1 MSSALADREGQD
13 ASLGASETRALS
25 PASARTAARSEE
37 PTIPSSPRPAAAR
50 VARPASEPEA
60 SQGLDWCVDRGD
72 RLAPMTTFELW
83 IALATGELSGDAR
96 VWRLGMEGWEPARAI
111 PDLACVMPPPGATPE
126 PPESDLSELVRELGP
141 ETLRAL
147 DAPEAEAATPEPGR
161 HELRS
166 KDDRASASSRPS
178 AIEVFVAHPALA
190 ARVARSRVRRFAR
203 RTLTPITLG
212 SAVASA
218 AVALALVWVAGRPP
232 ARPIAAHTASAQV
245 RAIAASAE
253 IAASAP
259 VVDAPAPPR
268 LADVGTRHERG
279 QRRLRSGAHR

>member
-1 MSSALADREGQD
+1 MSSALADRGEQD

-25 PASARTAARSEE
+25 PASARTTARSEE

-50 VARPASEPEA
+50 VARPASEPEEA

-147 DAPEAEAATPEPGR
+147 DEPEAEAATPSPCR
-161 HELRS
+161 PELQADRAS
-166 KDDRASASSRPS
+166 VSDRASAAPLFAS
-178 AIEVFVAHPALA
+178 HPALA
-190 ARVARSRVRRFAR
+190 ARIARARVRRFAR

-218 AVALALVWVAGRPP
+218 AVALAVVWVVGQPSVRPT
-232 ARPIAAHTASAQV
+232 TAL
-245 RAIAASAE
+245 AASAHVRAV
-253 IAASAP
+253 AASVGVVATAP

-268 LADVGTRHERG
+268 LADVGIRHERG
-279 QRRLRSGAHR
+279 QRRLRSGARR